1 MRYDTDPKVLAQQ
14 VVIETY
20 KSSGPGGQRK
30 NKTETAVRL
39 THLPSGITVIATEYR
54 SQAQNR
60 QLAFE
65 RLRER
70 LLKIKSAQKCRLPTS
85 VPWNAIEKEKER
97 KEDPFE
103 KETLKTSIIK
113 RAGGVKT
120 VSGMVTV
127 SSSQFHPHPYLTEQ
141 HHPSILFY

>member
-1 MRYDTDPKVLAQQ
+1 MRYDTDPKVLAQH

-60 QLAFE
+60 KLAFE

-70 LLKIKSAQKCRLPTS
+70 LLKLNRPRKRRVPTS
-85 VPWNAIEKEKER
+85 VPWSAVEKR
-97 KEDPFE
+97 KEE
-103 KETLKTSIIK
+103 KKIRSKKK
-113 RAGGVKT
+113 RLRQ
-120 VSGMVTV
+120 V
-127 SSSQFHPHPYLTEQ
+127 SSKELEE
-141 HHPSILFY
+141 